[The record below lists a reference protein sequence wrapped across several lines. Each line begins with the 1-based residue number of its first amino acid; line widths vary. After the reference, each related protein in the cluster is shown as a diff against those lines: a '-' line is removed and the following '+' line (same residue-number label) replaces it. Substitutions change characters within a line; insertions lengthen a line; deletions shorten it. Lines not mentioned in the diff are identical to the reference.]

1 MVENLWIFLILSAR
15 GDDVLRID
23 ISTKFY
29 LVRQCTHEA
38 LSLIRATEATEPGPR
53 RRRTKYV
60 FM

>member
-23 ISTKFY
+23 ISTKLY

-53 RRRTKYV
+53 RR
-60 FM
+60 